1 MVETPEAGHSPDRTR
16 DGERVG
22 AVSVTKYSPFWSER
36 FQFVSAVKLDSDA
49 TCIHVLPF
57 SKSYADTDLLV
68 HRSIIMSYAT
78 LVFESWVLQFL
89 QPNED
94 LVFLV
99 DMDFWKTLAPSN

>member
-1 MVETPEAGHSPDRTR
+1 MMKTPEAGHSPDRTR

-22 AVSVTKYSPFWSER
+22 AVSVTKYSQFWSER

-99 DMDFWKTLAPSN
+99 DMDF